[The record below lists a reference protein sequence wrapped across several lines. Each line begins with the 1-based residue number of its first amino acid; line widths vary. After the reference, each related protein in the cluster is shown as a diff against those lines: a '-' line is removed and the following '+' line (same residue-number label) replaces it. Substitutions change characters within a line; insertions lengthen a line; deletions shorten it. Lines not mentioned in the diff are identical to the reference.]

1 MYSKPTVEIILIWL
15 SKVIKVSVLFSKF
28 LVNDTC
34 LTESYSSLKYPCFYI
49 GRCNY
54 NEFFKTNTDG
64 TKVKGS
70 LKQSNT
76 TTNET
81 CFIETI
87 TDSITFSANITYDSN
102 TDSSCAIK
110 SGNIQTNVSFL
121 KTVFYYS
128 FSMSTNSKI
137 KRSSASMSRQMLQ
150 EWVKILYLLEPVLYR
165 NLFHTL
171 LTVSISQAIN
181 STDKNFM

>member
-1 MYSKPTVEIILIWL
+1 MFCKYSN
-15 SKVIKVSVLFSKF
+15 FS
-28 LVNDTC
+28 VNDTC

-81 CFIETI
+81 CFVETI

-102 TDSSCAIK
+102 SDSSCAIK

-121 KTVFYYS
+121 SHGVSLF
-128 FSMSTNSKI
+128 
-137 KRSSASMSRQMLQ
+137 LQ
-150 EWVKILYLLEPVLYR
+150 YEYKFENQEIVCKYVPSDA
-165 NLFHTL
+165 TG
-171 LTVSISQAIN
+171 
-181 STDKNFM
+181 MG

>member
-15 SKVIKVSVLFSKF
+15 SKVIKVSVLFSNF
-28 LVNDTC
+28 PVNDTC

-54 NEFFKTNTDG
+54 NEFFKTDG
-64 TKVKGS
+64 IATKVKGS

-76 TTNET
+76 TTDET
-81 CFIETI
+81 CFVETI

-110 SGNIQTNVSFL
+110 SGNIQTNVSFFNNGVL
-121 KTVFYYS
+121 LF
-128 FSMSTNSKI
+128 FSMSINSKI
-137 KRSSASMSRQMLQ
+137 KRSSANMFHQTLQ
-150 EWVKILYLLEPVLYR
+150 EWVKILNLLKLVLDP
-165 NLFHTL
+165 NSFHTL